1 MVSDLEKTGREAKL
15 AADVS
20 DFPRRRLSCALKPI
34 LGLAEKSISCQKGF
48 NEQDLHLFLPRN
60 PLLLRPAV
68 AQGTGVR
75 EGIPSL
81 SIPEKPMR
89 KSCSR
94 PDLDDFGRVPR
105 STGGPGAENR

>member
-48 NEQDLHLFLPRN
+48 NEQDLHLFLPRD

-68 AQGTGVR
+68 AQGTGFR
-75 EGIPSL
+75 EGITSL
-81 SIPEKPMR
+81 SIPEKSMR